1 MEMIIDKESFW
12 QPAGL
17 DCFIHTIKLRVII
30 ITIITKKNYDTEI
43 TKPRVKIR
51 TRRLVGPRPMLRYTL
66 QLYMYLF
73 FYLIKEIPTPAFLKI
88 VFNNVIT
95 SCANI
100 RYMRKCTAQCMYEK
114 HRKPSSR
121 EHNLFF
127 LYIELLKP
135 RSWCERERL
144 IPFIAAITTYSQQHS
159 LVLNKFRG
167 KQISRKRKHKFHSL
181 TSFR

>member
-17 DCFIHTIKLRVII
+17 VCFIHTIKLRVII
-30 ITIITKKNYDTEI
+30 LITIIAKNW
-43 TKPRVKIR
+43 KPRVKLR
-51 TRRLVGPRPMLRYTL
+51 TRRLVGPRPVLRYTL
-66 QLYMYLF
+66 QLYIYLF

-100 RYMRKCTAQCMYEK
+100 RYMWKCTAQCMYEK

-144 IPFIAAITTYSQQHS
+144 IPFIAAITTFTCTNIHFYWINS
-159 LVLNKFRG
+159 VENK
-167 KQISRKRKHKFHSL
+167 
-181 TSFR
+181 

>member
-1 MEMIIDKESFW
+1 MNVKDGNDYW
-12 QPAGL
+12 QRIVLTASWFGL
-17 DCFIHTIKLRVII
+17 FHSHHQTARNNNDNNNKKK
-30 ITIITKKNYDTEI
+30 ITTR
-43 TKPRVKIR
+43 KPRVKIR

-66 QLYMYLF
+66 QLYMYLFF

-159 LVLNKFRG
+159 LVLTF
-167 KQISRKRKHKFHSL
+167 
-181 TSFR
+181 TCTE

>member
-30 ITIITKKNYDTEI
+30 MTIITKK
-43 TKPRVKIR
+43 K
-51 TRRLVGPRPMLRYTL
+51 LRHGNHALKSGLADSSGRDLCYATL
-66 QLYMYLF
+66 YNFTCIFF

-159 LVLNKFRG
+159 LVLTF
-167 KQISRKRKHKFHSL
+167 
-181 TSFR
+181 TCTE

>member
-1 MEMIIDKESFW
+1 METTRYNPDS
-12 QPAGL
+12 P
-17 DCFIHTIKLRVII
+17 
-30 ITIITKKNYDTEI
+30 
-43 TKPRVKIR
+43 
-51 TRRLVGPRPMLRYTL
+51 TRRAETYVTL
-66 QLYMYLF
+66 HSTTLNISF
-73 FYLIKEIPTPAFLKI
+73 FLPHKKTLTPAFLKI

-100 RYMRKCTAQCMYEK
+100 RYTRKCTAQCMYEK

-144 IPFIAAITTYSQQHS
+144 IPFTAAITTYSQQHS
-159 LVLNKFRG
+159 LVLNKFCG
-167 KQISRKRKHKFHSL
+167 KQIS
-181 TSFR
+181 

>member
-1 MEMIIDKESFW
+1 MNVKDGNDYW
-12 QPAGL
+12 QRIVLTASWFGL
-17 DCFIHTIKLRVII
+17 FHSHHQTARNNNNNNNKKKLRHGNHAL
-30 ITIITKKNYDTEI
+30 KSGLADSSGRDLCYA
-43 TKPRVKIR
+43 
-51 TRRLVGPRPMLRYTL
+51 TL
-66 QLYMYLF
+66 YNFTCIFF

-159 LVLNKFRG
+159 LVLTF
-167 KQISRKRKHKFHSL
+167 
-181 TSFR
+181 TCTE